1 MTSPEGTAELSEGSR
16 HATNLELFLDLVFV
30 FAVTQVTSFV
40 AHDLTPSGVAKGL
53 LLAWLAWWQ
62 WTAFT
67 WAGTAVDLER
77 DAAKRAMVLTM
88 IPAALVMAITLPF
101 ALTTQAIWFA
111 GAYWLVQVWV
121 LALQG
126 IDALATPDTRR
137 AFVAYA
143 PAAAVAPTVLV
154 IGSFFSGSTRL
165 AIWIVA
171 AVLFV
176 MSALMGGRS
185 DSEWAID
192 PVHFAERHSLFVI
205 ISLGEVLV
213 AIGANGAGIAEA
225 TGLTMISLAGI
236 VATVAVACVLWW
248 SYFAYVPK
256 VVEHA
261 LTHPGTGGRG
271 QVARDLFSFG
281 HFPLVCGLIANAVV
295 AKHVVQHPSGH
306 LTSADRL
313 MLFGSVLLF
322 VGGLMNLQWKSAR
335 SVSWVRWATILAVGV
350 LAACGSF
357 IPGVVTV
364 AGQAIILGAMAA
376 ASWRRF
382 QLTEIGRTL
391 AAG

>member
-185 DSEWAID
+185 DSE
-192 PVHFAERHSLFVI
+192 
-205 ISLGEVLV
+205 
-213 AIGANGAGIAEA
+213 
-225 TGLTMISLAGI
+225 
-236 VATVAVACVLWW
+236 
-248 SYFAYVPK
+248 
-256 VVEHA
+256 
-261 LTHPGTGGRG
+261 
-271 QVARDLFSFG
+271 
-281 HFPLVCGLIANAVV
+281 
-295 AKHVVQHPSGH
+295 
-306 LTSADRL
+306 
-313 MLFGSVLLF
+313 
-322 VGGLMNLQWKSAR
+322 
-335 SVSWVRWATILAVGV
+335 
-350 LAACGSF
+350 
-357 IPGVVTV
+357 
-364 AGQAIILGAMAA
+364 
-376 ASWRRF
+376 
-382 QLTEIGRTL
+382 
-391 AAG
+391 